1 MFYGWWIVGASFL
14 IASYV
19 GGTVFYGFT
28 AFFEPIAGEMGWN
41 YTQISLAASL
51 RGLEIG
57 LLSPLVGFL
66 VDRWGPR
73 RILFG
78 GILVII
84 ASLLLLS
91 LTTSLLMFYGAFAL
105 LAVGTSA
112 STVTLMLTTVAN
124 WFRRKMGI
132 ASGIAIA
139 GFGFSGVLVPVIVRL
154 IAVYDWRQTLV
165 FLALGMAVLILPLSL
180 LFRHKP
186 EQYGY
191 FPDGQEPNPV
201 TSLSDSSQAHF
212 TEVELRPK
220 QAVKSGTFWRLVLAR
235 MYLMITMMAVITHI
249 MPYLSSV
256 GINRSTS
263 GLVATAVPLTS
274 VLGRLSFGWLGDKFS
289 KRLVAATSFI
299 MIGTGVLCFAY
310 ASTTQIWLLVPFIII
325 LGIGYGGTNS
335 ILPVLARENFGR
347 THFGSVYG
355 LMEGIGAM
363 GGIVGP
369 VLAGWTYDNWGSY
382 QVIWL
387 LLASLASVAIVS
399 VSTIRPV
406 KEDKE
411 TVK

>member
-1 MFYGWWIVGASFL
+1 
-14 IASYV
+14 
-19 GGTVFYGFT
+19 
-28 AFFEPIAGEMGWN
+28 
-41 YTQISLAASL
+41 
-51 RGLEIG
+51 
-57 LLSPLVGFL
+57 
-66 VDRWGPR
+66 
-73 RILFG
+73 
-78 GILVII
+78 
-84 ASLLLLS
+84 
-91 LTTSLLMFYGAFAL
+91 
-105 LAVGTSA
+105 
-112 STVTLMLTTVAN
+112 
-124 WFRRKMGI
+124 MGI

-139 GFGFSGVLVPVIVRL
+139 GFGFSGLLVPVIVQL

-165 FLALGMAVLILPLSL
+165 FLALGMTVLILPLSL

-191 FPDGQEPNPV
+191 FPDGQAPTLV
-201 TSLSDSSQAHF
+201 TSLNDAGASPV

-220 QAVKSGTFWRLVLAR
+220 QAIRSGAFWRLVLAR
-235 MYLMITMMAVITHI
+235 TYLMITMGAVITHI
-249 MPYLSSV
+249 MPYLSSL
-256 GINRSTS
+256 GISRSTS

-274 VLGRLSFGWLGDKFS
+274 VLGRLSFGWLGDKFN

-299 MIGTGVLCFAY
+299 MIGTGVLCFAN
-310 ASTTQIWLLVPFIII
+310 ASTTQMWLLVPFILI

-335 ILPVLARENFGR
+335 IVPVLARENFGR

-387 LLASLASVAIVS
+387 LLASLAIVAIIS

-406 KEDKE
+406 RKTRKP
-411 TVK
+411 